1 MKDEEFD
8 KFMRKQ
14 LREVYPSP
22 KRVNVR
28 LLEKWRENRNF
39 KLINLAFNILLVLE
53 GFLSLAIGVK
63 LVGNLFLKVFL
74 IVFGIIVFQVSVLMY
89 VLVNKEEVF

>member
-8 KFMRKQ
+8 KFMRKH

-22 KRVNVR
+22 RRVNVR

-53 GFLSLAIGVK
+53 GFLSLALGVK
-63 LVGNLFLKVFL
+63 LVGNIFLKVFL
-74 IVFGIIVFQVSVLMY
+74 IVFGVIVFQVAVLIY